1 MVWKVFMKI
10 VCLNDKCP
18 SCQECKLSHSVIQS
32 KLPIRY
38 LNFQVVDGE
47 RKCSNFV
54 PFIK

>member
-38 LNFQVVDGE
+38 LNFQVADGE